1 MIDRYLLISAA
12 ATEIISAKNNTIAL
26 TGAGISVASGV
37 PPFRG
42 PGGVWEKYDVEEYGT
57 IDAFY
62 RRPEKAWEML
72 KGFKEVIEKAR
83 PNPAHLALAR
93 LETLGRLRTIIT
105 QNVDGLH
112 QEAGNTN
119 VIEFHGNNRWIV
131 CLKCN
136 RRYPTAEVSTAT
148 LPPYCTCGG
157 VLKPDAVFFGE
168 KIPYEALSSSFAEA
182 NNCSVVL
189 VIGTSAVVEPAAS
202 IPSIARRARA
212 KIIEI
217 NPERALSSDIYLQGP
232 AEEILPMLV
241 DEVISLSSR

>member
-1 MIDRYLLISAA
+1 MTNRYLPINAA
-12 ATEIISAKNNTIAL
+12 AIEITSAKNNTIAL
-26 TGAGISVASGV
+26 TGAGISIASGI

-72 KGFKEVIEKAR
+72 KVFLDVIKKAR
-83 PNPAHLALAR
+83 PNNAHLALAR
-93 LETLGRLRTIIT
+93 LETLGYLRTVIT

-112 QEAGNTN
+112 QEAGNTR

-136 RRYPTAEVSTAT
+136 HRYPAAEVSITT

-168 KIPYEALSSSFAEA
+168 KIPSEALSSSFAEA
-182 NNCSVVL
+182 NNCSVAL
-189 VIGTSAVVEPAAS
+189 VIGTSAIVEPAAS
-202 IPSIARRARA
+202 IPFIARRAGA

-217 NPERALSSDIYLQGP
+217 NPERAMSSDIYLQGP

-241 DEVISLSSR
+241 DEVISLSPE